1 MDDRLAS
8 ERSRGPWVRLQAR
21 IPLPHWG
28 RGRLPCGATSP
39 VRRVFI
45 AIARK
50 IATALHAV
58 SALCSWPA
66 SQLCWCSSPNRGFSL
81 RNSLKEAFQFL
92 LGTLSAPWDCGR
104 VTCLLT
110 AEESKNLPLGSS
122 SHLFVN
128 PLLFGNCLTA
138 YHKCITKTII
148 NNNNKNQTQVKIHDR
163 RKSVQ
168 YCH

>member
-8 ERSRGPWVRLQAR
+8 EGSRGPWVRLQAR

-66 SQLCWCSSPNRGFSL
+66 SQLCWCLSPKRGFSL
-81 RNSLKEAFQFL
+81 RNSLKEVFQFL

-110 AEESKNLPLGSS
+110 AEESKNLPLGFS

-128 PLLFGNCLTA
+128 PLLFRKCLP
-138 YHKCITKTII
+138 YCLPQMRYE
-148 NNNNKNQTQVKIHDR
+148 NNNKQQQQKPNPSKNTW
-163 RKSVQ
+163 
-168 YCH
+168 